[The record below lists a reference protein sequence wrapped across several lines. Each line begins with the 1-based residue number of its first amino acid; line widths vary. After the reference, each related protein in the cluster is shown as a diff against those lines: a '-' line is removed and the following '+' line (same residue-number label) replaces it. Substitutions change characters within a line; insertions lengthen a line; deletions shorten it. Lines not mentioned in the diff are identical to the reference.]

1 MHDGLSA
8 TRENAIQRHSGEASS
23 VTRAYRQ
30 LSGRQKSAL
39 LAFINSL

>member
-8 TRENAIQRHSGEASS
+8 TRGNAILRHSGEASA

-30 LSGRQKSAL
+30 LNDRQKNQL